1 MRALLLPAAIAPIVF
16 GPAAWA
22 QAPEA
27 AEAAEAAGDDE
38 EDILPDHLSLGIG
51 AGIGGSL
58 GTVLLGTAGPS
69 YNGVVIS
76 TIGALRLRLANGLI
90 VEPLLEGHRSRSA
103 DVDAVNAP
111 LEQSEG
117 ITYDYYRLG
126 TAVLPRI
133 ARRDRSE
140 LLLGAEV
147 SHYRGW
153 LSSTDVAEGVDPQ
166 RDTLDWTSTTVSA
179 SGGIQVWLNSAMA
192 LDAITTLGGLAWY
205 TSSTE
210 TGGEVDRYQTWGV
223 ALDPAARVCFYLY
236 W

>member
-1 MRALLLPAAIAPIVF
+1 MRAPALALALFTLSPAARAE
-16 GPAAWA
+16 
-22 QAPEA
+22 APEA
-27 AEAAEAAGDDE
+27 PGPGE
-38 EDILPDHLSLGIG
+38 EDILPDRLSLAIG
-51 AGIGGSL
+51 AGVGGSL

-90 VEPLLEGHRSRSA
+90 VEPLVEGHRSRSA
-103 DVDAVNAP
+103 DINAVADPREQQDA
-111 LEQSEG
+111 
-117 ITYDYYRLG
+117 ITYDYYRVG
-126 TAVLPRI
+126 AAVLPRI

-153 LSSTDVAEGVDPQ
+153 LSSTEVVEGVEPQ

-179 SGGIQVWLNSAMA
+179 SGGIQVWLNGSMA

-205 TSSTE
+205 TNSTE
-210 TGGEVDRYQTWGV
+210 TGGEVDTYQTWGA
-223 ALDPAARVCFYLY
+223 ALDPAARLCFYLY